1 MFGERYF
8 ATRQRLTDVVRGVR
22 ELGQKTG
29 TEISNL
35 SDEGDFLQGLRSP
48 FLFVVCGEVNA
59 GKSTLVNG
67 LFGKELCKVN
77 VLPETE
83 KVHWYRWGKEAK
95 TVNTTPTLE
104 ERYRPIDF
112 LQDFNIVDTPGTNSV
127 VPGHQPITERFL
139 PVADLLL
146 FVFPVSN
153 PWGAA
158 TWQFIARLPQEQ
170 LQNVAFVLQQADLR
184 SKEDLAVILEHM
196 RTLAEQ
202 KTGARPEVF
211 PVSGKMAMEAKK
223 AQPFSANLWRK
234 SGYPALEAFISK
246 RVAENPERRRVLQD
260 VRDSTQVAL
269 RRIEGKIETRTAT
282 LDNDQRFLR
291 ELENEVDGRREG
303 QAKILSERLTGLGEV
318 FLRQGTQAVD
328 ILASRMSISQSFIS
342 LFQQETLP
350 TQIEKGLTEAV
361 KEAVEET
368 ASQDG
373 HELVKNCRTHWET
386 VEPRIKEN
394 LQVRA
399 PDFDKETESL
409 AGTSE
414 RFVRRLGRSA
424 KQAVAHLKLRGTLDM
439 QMENRRAVLRRY
451 MVAVLCALI
460 SAGVL
465 GGLNLH
471 PWPWI
476 AVTIAL
482 LLLGAAAVYAT
493 KSRNALCQ
501 DFTERIEDLRQ
512 PFADSLA
519 DDYKD
524 GVREFYVEYGGLF
537 EIVRRRIADQKL
549 LLKPQLERWNDLF
562 LELKA
567 IEQEI

>member
-8 ATRQRLTDVVRGVR
+8 ATRQRLTDVVKGVR
-22 ELGQKTG
+22 ELGEKTG
-29 TEISNL
+29 AEVSGL

-67 LFGKELCKVN
+67 LFGENICKVN

-83 KVHWYRWGKEAK
+83 KVHWYRWGSEAK
-95 TVNTTPTLE
+95 TIDTTPTLE

-112 LQDFNIVDTPGTNSV
+112 LQDFNIVDTPGTNSIV
-127 VPGHQPITERFL
+127 RGHQPITERFL

-158 TWQFIARLPQEQ
+158 TWQFVSRLPPEQ
-170 LQNVAFVLQQADLR
+170 LENVAFILQQADLR
-184 SKEDLAVILEHM
+184 SDEDLAVILEHM

-202 KTGARPEVF
+202 KTGTRPEIF
-211 PVSGKMAMEAKK
+211 PVSGKMAMEAKR
-223 AQPFSANLWRK
+223 AQPFSSNLWRK
-234 SGYPALEAFISK
+234 SGYPALESFISK
-246 RVAENPERRRVLQD
+246 RVSGNPERRRVLQD

-269 RRIEGKIETRTAT
+269 RQIEEKIDKRTAT
-282 LDNDQRFLR
+282 LDSDQRFLR
-291 ELENEVDGRREG
+291 ELENEVDVRREA
-303 QAKILSERLTGLGEV
+303 QATLLSERLTGLGEV
-318 FLRQGTQAVD
+318 FLKQGNQASH
-328 ILASRMSISQSFIS
+328 ILASRMSILQSFIS

-350 TQIEKGLTEAV
+350 TQIEKGLSEAV

-368 ASQDG
+368 ASKDG
-373 HELVKNCRTHWET
+373 GELVQNCRTHWET

-394 LQVRA
+394 LQVRT
-399 PDFDKETESL
+399 PDFDRETESL
-409 AGTSE
+409 SGTSE

-424 KQAVAHLKLRGTLDM
+424 KQAVAHLKLRGGLDM
-439 QMENRRAVLRRY
+439 QMESRRGVLRRY
-451 MVAVLCALI
+451 MVGVLCSLI
-460 SAGVL
+460 TAGVL
-465 GGLNLH
+465 GGLGLH

-476 AVTIAL
+476 GVTVAL
-482 LLLGAAAVYAT
+482 LLLAVAGIYAT
-493 KSRNALCQ
+493 KSRDVVCQ
-501 DFTERIEDLRQ
+501 DFTERVEDLRHS
-512 PFADSLA
+512 FADSLA
-519 DDYKD
+519 DDYKE

>member
-8 ATRQRLTDVVRGVR
+8 ATRQRLTEVVSGVR
-22 ELGQKTG
+22 ELGEKTEADVG
-29 TEISNL
+29 NL
-35 SDEGDFLQGLRSP
+35 SAEGDFLKGLQSP

-67 LFGKELCKVN
+67 LFGEELCKVN

-83 KVHWYRWGKEAK
+83 KVHWYRWAKEAK
-95 TVNTTPTLE
+95 TINTTPTLE
-104 ERYRPIDF
+104 ERYRPVDF

-158 TWQFIARLPQEQ
+158 TWQFISRLPEEQ

-184 SKEDLAVILEHM
+184 SDEDLAVILEHM

-211 PVSGKMAMEAKK
+211 PVSGRMAMEAKR
-223 AQPFSANLWRK
+223 AQPFSSKLWEK

-246 RVAENPERRRVLQD
+246 RVSGNPERRRVLQD

-269 RRIEGKIETRTAT
+269 RRIEENIEKRTAR
-282 LDNDQRFLR
+282 LDSDQRFLR

-303 QAKILSERLTGLGEV
+303 QAKILSERLSGLGEV
-318 FLRQGTQAVD
+318 FLKQGTQAVD
-328 ILASRMSISQSFIS
+328 NLSSRMSIPQSFLS
-342 LFQQETLP
+342 LFQQESLP
-350 TQIEKGLTEAV
+350 TQIEKGLIEAV
-361 KEAVEET
+361 KEAVQET

-373 HELVKNCRTHWET
+373 SKLVQNCRAHWAT
-386 VEPRIKEN
+386 VEPRIKRN
-394 LQVRA
+394 LQVQT
-399 PDFDKETESL
+399 PDFDKDTESL
-409 AGTSE
+409 SGTSE
-414 RFVRRLGRSA
+414 RFVRRLGRSS

-439 QMENRRAVLRRY
+439 QMESRRAILRRY

-460 SAGVL
+460 SAGVF
-465 GGLNLH
+465 GGLNLTFL
-471 PWPWI
+471 PWAAI
-476 AVTIAL
+476 AVAL
-482 LLLGAAAVYAT
+482 LLLIAAGIYAG
-493 KSRNALCQ
+493 KSRELLCQ
-501 DFTERIEDLRQ
+501 SFTERIEDLRQ

-519 DDYKD
+519 SDYKE

-537 EIVRRRIADQKL
+537 EIVRRRIAEQKL

>member
-8 ATRQRLTDVVRGVR
+8 ATRQRLTDVVKGVR
-22 ELGQKTG
+22 ELGEKTG
-29 TEISNL
+29 AEVSGL

-67 LFGKELCKVN
+67 LFGENICKVN

-83 KVHWYRWGKEAK
+83 KVHWYRWGSEAK
-95 TVNTTPTLE
+95 TIDTTPTLE

-112 LQDFNIVDTPGTNSV
+112 LQDFNIVDTPGTNSIV
-127 VPGHQPITERFL
+127 RGHQPITERFL

-158 TWQFIARLPQEQ
+158 TWQFVSRLPPEQ
-170 LQNVAFVLQQADLR
+170 LENVAFILQQADLR
-184 SKEDLAVILEHM
+184 SDEDLAVILEHM

-202 KTGARPEVF
+202 KTGTRPEIF
-211 PVSGKMAMEAKK
+211 PVSGKMAMEAKR
-223 AQPFSANLWRK
+223 AQPFSSNLWRK
-234 SGYPALEAFISK
+234 SGYPALESFISK
-246 RVAENPERRRVLQD
+246 RVSGNPERRRVLQD

-269 RRIEGKIETRTAT
+269 RQIEEKIDKRTAT
-282 LDNDQRFLR
+282 LDSDQRFLR
-291 ELENEVDGRREG
+291 ELENEVDVRREA
-303 QAKILSERLTGLGEV
+303 QATLLSERLTGLGEV
-318 FLRQGTQAVD
+318 FLKQGNQASH
-328 ILASRMSISQSFIS
+328 ILASRMSILQSFIS

-350 TQIEKGLTEAV
+350 TQIEKGLSEAV

-368 ASQDG
+368 ASKDG
-373 HELVKNCRTHWET
+373 GELVQNCRTHWET

-394 LQVRA
+394 LQVRT
-399 PDFDKETESL
+399 PDFDRETESL
-409 AGTSE
+409 SGTSE

-424 KQAVAHLKLRGTLDM
+424 KQAVAHLKLRGGLDM
-439 QMENRRAVLRRY
+439 QMENRRGVLRRY
-451 MVAVLCALI
+451 MVGVLCSLI
-460 SAGVL
+460 TAGVL
-465 GGLNLH
+465 GGLGLH

-476 AVTIAL
+476 GVTVAL
-482 LLLGAAAVYAT
+482 LLLAVAGIYAT
-493 KSRNALCQ
+493 KSRDVVCQ
-501 DFTERIEDLRQ
+501 DFTERVEDLRHS
-512 PFADSLA
+512 FADSLA
-519 DDYKD
+519 DDYKE